1 MEKLSI
7 EISWVSLWRIFFFAV
22 FVALMFLS
30 RDILIG
36 LFLAIVISSG
46 LEVPITILEKA
57 GIPRTIGVIFIFL
70 LLLLTAVIVLYA
82 VVPLIILN
90 LNTAIF
96 DIQKA
101 AGNSWWG
108 GFFNFQ
114 AARSLNDLM
123 NRIVSQFFSAGASP
137 FGVFSQVLGGLSLT
151 ISVFAIS
158 FYLAL
163 SRNGVERFI
172 RAVLPLAY
180 EEAALKIYENSR
192 QKIGFWF
199 RAQIIM
205 SFIMGLAV
213 WLTLSLLGVKYALL
227 LGAIAGIL
235 ELIPFVGPI
244 LAGAASVL
252 VALATSSTLA
262 IYTLIAFL
270 ILQQFESNLLV
281 PFLTRRAVGLHPV
294 IVIIAL
300 LMGIQISGFLGAIIA
315 VPVAAVFQEV
325 IEEWAGRKKVKVAAL

>member
-1 MEKLSI
+1 MEKKNL

-22 FVALMFLS
+22 FVALLFFS
-30 RDILIG
+30 RDILVG

-46 LEVPITILEKA
+46 LEVPITMLEKT

-70 LLLLTAVIVLYA
+70 LLLLAVVIVLYA

-101 AGNSWWG
+101 AGSSWWRE
-108 GFFNFQ
+108 FFNFR
-114 AARSLNDLM
+114 AARSINDLM
-123 NRIVSQFFSAGASP
+123 NRVISQFLSAGASP

-151 ISVFAIS
+151 VSVFVIS
-158 FYLAL
+158 FYLTL

-172 RAVLPLAY
+172 KAVLPADY

-205 SFIMGLAV
+205 SFIMGVLV

-244 LAGAASVL
+244 LGGAAAVL

-262 IYTLIAFL
+262 VYTLIAFL
-270 ILQQFESNLLV
+270 VLQQFESNILV
-281 PFLTRRAVGLHPV
+281 PFMTRRAVGLHPV

-300 LMGIQISGFLGAIIA
+300 LMGIEISGFLGAVIA
-315 VPVAAVFQEV
+315 VPAAAVFQEV
-325 IEEWAGRKKVKVAAL
+325 VEEWAGKKKVYTEA